1 MNIIRGKQARAQRV
15 LIYGQE
21 GVGKTTLVSNLP
33 DVLILDTEQGADNVG
48 CDHVQVGS
56 IEDLRAVFKELL
68 AEKKAGTCAYK
79 VVALD
84 TADRVWAMCAEEVCR
99 SNNLKSI
106 EDMPYGKGMKMATEQ
121 FVRVVTG
128 GMDALANAGFHV
140 VVCAHSKVERISP
153 PDNAEYTQYQVKV
166 SAPGKQ
172 AEEAAA
178 NVKQWADAV
187 LFCHFRT
194 SVNATTG
201 KALSEERVVATTHSA
216 QWEAKN
222 RFGLKDELPMDAK
235 ELAALFPDLGGK
247 AAQPAHAGV
256 DAGGGAA
263 PAAAAAPVGAAGGG
277 VAAAAAPAP
286 RDIVEATTQPVAV
299 APVRGMNSV
308 PATGSA
314 PGELGFQEP
323 VKRPEL
329 ETTKPEVKLPED
341 LQGYEADLCAYL
353 VSKGQLKAGQGVQDI
368 SEKMMARI
376 WRNPN
381 GVLEAILQ
389 PKK

>member
-1 MNIIRGKQARAQRV
+1 VNIIRGKKARAQRV
-15 LIYGQE
+15 LVYGQE
-21 GVGKTTLVSNLP
+21 GVGKTTLVSKLP
-33 DVLILDTEQGADNVG
+33 SVLILDTESGADNVA
-48 CDHVQVGS
+48 CDHVAVCS
-56 IEDLRAVFKELL
+56 VEDLRAAFRELL
-68 AEKKAGTCAYK
+68 AERKAGACAYK

-99 SNNLKSI
+99 ANKLKSI

-153 PDNAEYTQYQVKV
+153 PDNVEYTQYQVKV

-178 NVKQWADAV
+178 ALKQWADAV

-194 SVNATTG
+194 AVNAVTG

-222 RFGLKDELPMDAK
+222 RFGLKEELPMDAK
-235 ELAALFPDLGGK
+235 EFALLFPELGEAPTVP
-247 AAQPAHAGV
+247 AAP
-256 DAGGGAA
+256 A
-263 PAAAAAPVGAAGGG
+263 PAAA
-277 VAAAAAPAP
+277 
-286 RDIVEATTQPVAV
+286 VEPGLAKVAV
-299 APVRGMNSV
+299 
-308 PATGSA
+308 
-314 PGELGFQEP
+314 
-323 VKRPEL
+323 RPEA
-329 ETTKPEVKLPED
+329 ESALPESA
-341 LQGYEADLCAYL
+341 LPEELWGHEEELCAYL
-353 VSKGQLKAGQGVQDI
+353 VSKGQLMPGQGAADI

-376 WRNPN
+376 WRNPK
-381 GVLEAILQ
+381 GVLGAILQ
-389 PKK
+389 SKS

>member
-1 MNIIRGKQARAQRV
+1 MNIIRGKKARAQRV

-33 DVLILDTEQGADNVG
+33 SVLILDTECGADNVA
-48 CDHVQVGS
+48 CDHVAVGCV
-56 IEDLRAVFKELL
+56 EDLRAAFRELL
-68 AEKKAGTCAYK
+68 AEQKSGGCVYK

-99 SNNLKSI
+99 ANNLKSI

-128 GMDALANAGFHV
+128 GMDALANAGLHV

-172 AEEAAA
+172 AEEAASA
-178 NVKQWADAV
+178 LKQWADAV

-194 SVNATTG
+194 SVNAVTG

-222 RFGLKDELPMDAK
+222 RFGLKEELPMDAK
-235 ELAALFPDLGGK
+235 EFSVLFPDL
-247 AAQPAHAGV
+247 AVAYT
-256 DAGGGAA
+256 A
-263 PAAAAAPVGAAGGG
+263 PEEQ
-277 VAAAAAPAP
+277 P
-286 RDIVEATTQPVAV
+286 RDPGAI
-299 APVRGMNSV
+299 RGMDAV
-308 PATGSA
+308 PPRGSD
-314 PGELGFQEP
+314 PEELGGYARHRQQQEAS
-323 VKRPEL
+323 
-329 ETTKPEVKLPED
+329 LPEE
-341 LQGYEADLCAYL
+341 LLGYGDELCAYL
-353 VSKGQLKAGQGVQDI
+353 VSKGQLMPGQGVADI
-368 SEKMMARI
+368 GEQMMARI
-376 WRNPN
+376 RRNPK
-381 GVLEAILQ
+381 GVLEVILQ
-389 PKK
+389 SKI

>member
-1 MNIIRGKQARAQRV
+1 MNIIRGRKARAQRV

-33 DVLILDTEQGADNVG
+33 SVLILDTESGADNVT
-48 CDHVQVGS
+48 CDHVAVS
-56 IEDLRAVFKELL
+56 SVEDLRAAFRELL
-68 AEKKAGTCAYK
+68 AEKKSGCCAYK

-121 FVRVVTG
+121 FVRLVTS

-194 SVNATTG
+194 SVNAVTG

-235 ELAALFPDLGGK
+235 ELAELFPELTGEEGTL
-247 AAQPAHAGV
+247 PPPPSLP
-256 DAGGGAA
+256 GAPEA
-263 PAAAAAPVGAAGGG
+263 PADNAAHPNTV
-277 VAAAAAPAP
+277 
-286 RDIVEATTQPVAV
+286 Q
-299 APVRGMNSV
+299 
-308 PATGSA
+308 
-314 PGELGFQEP
+314 QEQ
-323 VKRPEL
+323 KS
-329 ETTKPEVKLPED
+329 TLPEILVGHED
-341 LQGYEADLCAYL
+341 ALCSFL
-353 VSKGQLKAGQGVQDI
+353 VAKGQLKPGQGIADI
-368 SEKMMARI
+368 GEMMMARI
-376 WRNPN
+376 HRNPS
-381 GVLEAILQ
+381 GVLSAIHNFTN
-389 PKK
+389 